1 VFQIYSFD
9 TNGIMRCANAD
20 IGKSFPAATI
30 FYSNP
35 KFKAIELTQADKQ
48 RIAQETTPKSQVFK
62 P

>member
-1 VFQIYSFD
+1 
-9 TNGIMRCANAD
+9 MRCANAD

-35 KFKAIELTQADKQ
+35 KFKAIELTQADRRK
-48 RIAQETTPKSQVFK
+48 IAQETKPKTQVFK